1 MRLTKRVVD
10 SISPPARGQAFYRD
24 EVQTGFALRV
34 TPGGAKSFVVEVRVK
49 GRNRRRTLGRYGALT
64 VEQARREA
72 RKYLGKVEMGID
84 PEAEA
89 RAAAARSMTLQAVF
103 DEYIAVHKDLK
114 PGTVHDYRRVICG
127 DLKDWLN
134 RPLASLSKAAI
145 AHRHERL
152 GQRSHA
158 RANNAMRVL
167 RALFNFAR
175 GQYEDAEGRSLF
187 PENPVSRLSHT
198 RAWYPNQRRR
208 TVIQLS
214 QLPAWYAA
222 VMALKADPND
232 EHATTVADYLLLLLF
247 TGLRRT
253 EAMTLQWADVDLV
266 GETLLIR
273 ETKNGEPLHLPLSDY
288 LLALFKQRAA
298 RATSPYVFAGD
309 GAHGYLIE
317 PRKQMRKV
325 IRQSGVNFTLHDL
338 RRTFITLAERLEL
351 SVYAIKRLVNHK
363 MANDVTAG
371 YVVMDPER
379 LRPAMQKI
387 TYYLLEQV
395 NPPREDN
402 VILLPAT
409 AHRTRHARL
418 PTGAVNP

>member
-10 SISPPARGQAFYRD
+10 SIAPPVRGQVFYRD
-24 EVQTGFALRV
+24 EKLTGFALRV
-34 TPGGAKSFVVEVRVK
+34 TSGGAKSFIVEVRVK
-49 GRNRRRTLGRYGALT
+49 GRNRRKTLGRYGHLT

-84 PEAEA
+84 PEVEA
-89 RAAAARSMTLQAVF
+89 RAAEARNMTLQALF
-103 DEYIAVHKDLK
+103 DDYIAVHKDLK
-114 PGTVHDYRRVICG
+114 PSTVHDYHRVICG

-134 RPLASLSKAAI
+134 RPLASISKDAV

-152 GQRSHA
+152 GRRSHA

-208 TVIQLS
+208 TVILPS
-214 QLPAWYAA
+214 QLPAWYAG
-222 VMALKADPND
+222 VMALRADLND

-253 EAMTLQWADVDLV
+253 EGMTLLWSDVDLA
-266 GETLLIR
+266 GKTLLIR

-288 LLALFKQRAA
+288 LLALFERRAA
-298 RATSPYVFAGD
+298 RVTSPYVFPGD
-309 GAHGYLIE
+309 GEHGHLIE

-325 IRQSGVNFTLHDL
+325 ISQSGVNFTLHDL

-387 TYYLLEQV
+387 TDYLLEQV

-402 VILLPAT
+402 VIILPAVKC
-409 AHRTRHARL
+409 RTRHGLSPAL
-418 PTGAVNP
+418 S